1 MRKVF
6 ALVTGSL
13 LFLCVV
19 KFQAEEDQAYK
30 QLMKDV
36 GATFGS
42 LGKDIQAKNG
52 DSAAEDAQK
61 LAGLFQQVEAFWVK
75 SKTEDAIAFAQAGE
89 KASAQAAES
98 AKANNLEQASAAVSD
113 IGKTCKGCHGA
124 HKPKK

>member
-1 MRKVF
+1 MRRAF
-6 ALVTGSL
+6 ALITGSL

-19 KFQAEEDQAYK
+19 KSQAEEDQAYK

-42 LGKDIQAKNG
+42 LGKDIQAKKS

-61 LAGLFQQVEAFWVK
+61 LAGLFKQVEAFWAK

-89 KASAQAAES
+89 KASSQAAES
-98 AKANNLEQASAAVSD
+98 AKANNLDQASAAVND

-124 HKPKK
+124 YKPKK